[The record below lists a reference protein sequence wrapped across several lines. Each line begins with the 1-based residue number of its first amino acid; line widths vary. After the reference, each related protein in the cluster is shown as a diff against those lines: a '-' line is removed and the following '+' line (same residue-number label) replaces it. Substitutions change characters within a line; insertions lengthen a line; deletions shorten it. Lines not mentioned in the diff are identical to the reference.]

1 MSTKPEPATD
11 TSLLRRYLSRAQGD
25 ALDFSWLFHYP
36 HALWGTAL
44 QDVQDRSN
52 TYICYAD
59 GNACASLGGCLSSL
73 GQALGFPQYYGKNPD
88 AFIECLGD
96 LLIRTDSSF
105 LGSEFGD
112 RLGVDREAVLLVVDP
127 GMGFLSRANS
137 SERDS
142 FFSIIDAVIMEP
154 LTPDFMGSE
163 TADEDPTARSV
174 PFAVAMII

>member
-1 MSTKPEPATD
+1 MTPWTFRGCSTTPTPCGVLHYRTCRTEATL
-11 TSLLRRYLSRAQGD
+11 TFAMPT
-25 ALDFSWLFHYP
+25 AT
-36 HALWGTAL
+36 HALRW
-44 QDVQDRSN
+44 
-52 TYICYAD
+52 
-59 GNACASLGGCLSSL
+59 GGCLSSL
-73 GQALGFPQYYGKNPD
+73 GQALGFPQYCGKNPD